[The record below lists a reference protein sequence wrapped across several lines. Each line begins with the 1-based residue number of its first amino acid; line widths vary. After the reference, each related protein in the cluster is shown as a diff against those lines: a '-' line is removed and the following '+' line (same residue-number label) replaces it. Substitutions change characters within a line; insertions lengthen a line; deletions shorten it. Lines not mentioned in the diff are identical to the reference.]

1 MNDAFLSS
9 TRNLFTLFADDVRQ
23 EVGNKLTI
31 VGIYQSQM
39 LVPRFPLVLP
49 KLAIVMAATT
59 AENDPFEELV
69 FEVLRDD
76 TLLQDVSLSPEE
88 ILVPFAQA
96 QQGTEERTQVQCVAI
111 LGPLQIDAPCSLHTR
126 LRTESG
132 ILRGAS
138 LQILHSPGRQT
149 TH

>member
-1 MNDAFLSS
+1 MNDAFLPS

-39 LVPRFPLVLP
+39 LAPRFPLVLP
-49 KLAIVMAATT
+49 KLAIVMAAST

-76 TLLQDVSLSPEE
+76 TLLQDVSFSPEE
-88 ILVPFAQA
+88 IQVPFAQG
-96 QQGTEERTQVQCVAI
+96 QGTEERIQVQCVAI
-111 LGPLQIDAPCSLHTR
+111 LGPLQIDSPCSLHTR
-126 LRTESG
+126 LKTESG

-138 LQILHSPGRQT
+138 LQIQHSPGRQT